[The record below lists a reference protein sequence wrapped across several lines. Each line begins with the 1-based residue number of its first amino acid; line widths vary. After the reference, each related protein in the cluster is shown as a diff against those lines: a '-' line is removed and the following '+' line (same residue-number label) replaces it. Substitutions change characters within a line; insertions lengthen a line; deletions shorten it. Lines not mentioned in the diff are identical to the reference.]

1 MKINLQISTCRDMR
15 STCYRTDTCGQKKG
29 ASSHHLRSCLV
40 IDISVKQAFLRAISL
55 YGLIQITYFRNCWIC
70 LREFDLFT
78 CLQDYSYQINFFLSF
93 FLFFLHKVKSCLTGL
108 LGTYGSHGTS
118 NGYIYCPIHST
129 YCISLNSGW

>member
-55 YGLIQITYFRNCWIC
+55 YGLIQITYFRNCGIC
-70 LREFDLFT
+70 LREYDLFT

-93 FLFFLHKVKSCLTGL
+93 FLSFFIKSSLVLRVYSVLTGHMVL
-108 LGTYGSHGTS
+108 LTAIFIALFTVL
-118 NGYIYCPIHST
+118 IAFR
-129 YCISLNSGW
+129 